1 MATHHDDEGGSRLWR
16 GMRALLFGGDGEP
29 SLRDQIEEAI
39 EEAEDARPV
48 AGDLT
53 PSERTMMRNLLHF
66 GDRTAGD
73 ICVTRGDIIAVP
85 STISFE
91 ALVRAFVDAGHSRLP
106 VFGDSLDEVMGMV
119 HIKDVFM
126 ASVDP
131 ERDRSLTAL
140 MRVPL
145 FVPEFMGVI
154 ELLARMRAERTHLA
168 IVVDEFGGT
177 EGLVTI
183 EDVVEE
189 IVGDIEDEHDEA
201 EAGMLT
207 MLEDGL
213 WEADARIELEE
224 LAKTVDR
231 RLTWEEDEVDT
242 LGGLVFLLAGHI
254 PAPGECV
261 IHPSGWRLEA
271 VDFGPAPDPA
281 RATPLARWRAPAGL
295 ALREQLGGVGHGLE
309 LERVPGGVAKEHCR
323 LLAGLAFEAHRRRN
337 HELGTRAL
345 QPLGQRAPLVHRQDD
360 SKMRHRHIIAVDRI
374 GCPPPDRIGRE
385 VSDDLMAIEVEINP
399 MIRAPALAAAEQA
412 AVKATR
418 RSQVVDRE
426 SEMEGRQC
434 HRASVSLRA

>member
-16 GMRALLFGGDGEP
+16 GMRHLLFGDNSEP

-39 EEAEDARPV
+39 EEAEDSRPV

-91 ALVRAFVDAGHSRLP
+91 ALVRAFADAGHSRLP
-106 VFGDSLDEVMGMV
+106 VFGDSLDRIVGMV
-119 HIKDVFM
+119 HMKDVFM
-126 ASVDP
+126 ANVDP

-140 MRVPL
+140 MREPL
-145 FVPEFMGVI
+145 FVPESMAVI

-207 MLEDGL
+207 MLDDGL

-224 LAKTVDR
+224 LARTVDR

-242 LGGLVFLLAGHI
+242 LGGLVFLLAGRI

-271 VDFGPAPDPA
+271 VESDPRRILRVRLHAPD
-281 RATPLARWRAPAGL
+281 G
-295 ALREQLGGVGHGLE
+295 
-309 LERVPGGVAKEHCR
+309 ER
-323 LLAGLAFEAHRRRN
+323 
-337 HELGTRAL
+337 
-345 QPLGQRAPLVHRQDD
+345 QPD
-360 SKMRHRHIIAVDRI
+360 
-374 GCPPPDRIGRE
+374 
-385 VSDDLMAIEVEINP
+385 
-399 MIRAPALAAAEQA
+399 
-412 AVKATR
+412 
-418 RSQVVDRE
+418 
-426 SEMEGRQC
+426 
-434 HRASVSLRA
+434 